1 MSYQDVWIRG
11 KLVKK
16 GRRSCEG
23 RFEAIR
29 DYMQRTRKKHPFT
42 VLDLGAN
49 AGYFSF
55 RLAEELDAK
64 VTMIESSPE
73 ILQYHKQN
81 ANRNVSLIHKRVD
94 AHYLRQ
100 LAKSKHYDAVL
111 ALSVVH
117 HFRNY
122 PEVIDALFSLGDC
135 LFIEPPSIDE
145 KKHSPSA
152 SNLIVGIYQYLL
164 PKAPYILT
172 YTPKTGDLNDRVKVP
187 LRPLFVFDQ
196 QKRFHAFTPVS

>member
-29 DYMQRTRKKHPFT
+29 DYMQRTRKKHPLT

-64 VTMIESSPE
+64 VTMMESSPE

-94 AHYLRQ
+94 AHFCASWPSRNIMMPCLRSVSSTIS
-100 LAKSKHYDAVL
+100 AIIRKSLTHCFHWEIAC
-111 ALSVVH
+111 LS
-117 HFRNY
+117 
-122 PEVIDALFSLGDC
+122 S
-135 LFIEPPSIDE
+135 
-145 KKHSPSA
+145 
-152 SNLIVGIYQYLL
+152 LL
-164 PKAPYILT
+164 PSMRKSIVQARAI
-172 YTPKTGDLNDRVKVP
+172 
-187 LRPLFVFDQ
+187 
-196 QKRFHAFTPVS
+196 